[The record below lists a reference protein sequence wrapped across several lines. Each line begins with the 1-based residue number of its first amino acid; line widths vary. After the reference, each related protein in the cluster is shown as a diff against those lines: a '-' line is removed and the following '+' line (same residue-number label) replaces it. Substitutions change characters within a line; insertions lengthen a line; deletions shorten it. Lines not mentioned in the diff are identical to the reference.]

1 MGDRFVVIIV
11 SLLTLIVMCGLLLAA
26 LVWVPERIDQLEK
39 RLDRLEELSAQVS
52 VMHDQL
58 SDLDKLEKKLSETA
72 LAAAPLGRIDSSLDE
87 VNKKLNEVVV
97 PAVNDI
103 KGRVAARSDMDRVVA
118 KINQIS
124 QQLAS
129 APKTEPKLTK
139 LAASVN
145 ELKQLVEAT
154 RKKLDTTSRDLTKD
168 VKALHLELQKMEVL
182 IQRSGTETSAAE

>member
-129 APKTEPKLTK
+129 APKTDPQLTK

-154 RKKLDTTSRDLTKD
+154 RKKLDTTSRDLVKD

>member
-11 SLLTLIVMCGLLLAA
+11 SFLTLIVMCGLLLAA

-129 APKTEPKLTK
+129 APKTDPQLTK

-154 RKKLDTTSRDLTKD
+154 RKKLDTTSRDLVKD

>member
-87 VNKKLNEVVV
+87 VNKKLNEVLV

-103 KGRVAARSDMDRVVA
+103 KGRMAARSDVDRVVA
-118 KINQIS
+118 KMNQIT
-124 QQLAS
+124 QQVA
-129 APKTEPKLTK
+129 AAAKTDPKLTK
-139 LAASVN
+139 LAASVA

-154 RKKLDTTSRDLTKD
+154 RKKLDTTSRSVTKD
-168 VKALHLELQKMEVL
+168 LKALHLELQKIKELMK
-182 IQRSGTETSAAE
+182 RSGTETAVAE

>member
-39 RLDRLEELSAQVS
+39 RLDRLDELSAQVS
-52 VMHDQL
+52 AMHDQL

-87 VNKKLNEVVV
+87 VNKKLNEVLV

-103 KGRVAARSDMDRVVA
+103 KGRMAARSDVDRVVA
-118 KINQIS
+118 KMNQIT
-124 QQLAS
+124 QQVA
-129 APKTEPKLTK
+129 AAAKTDPKLTK
-139 LAASVN
+139 LAASVA

-154 RKKLDTTSRDLTKD
+154 RKKLDTTSRSVTKD
-168 VKALHLELQKMEVL
+168 LKALHLELQKIKELMK
-182 IQRSGTETSAAE
+182 RSGTETAVAE